1 MPITCPQCSYVNPD
15 QSMFCVRC
23 GTRLYSSSPPN
34 SSTSLSAYG
43 ASASAPQTP
52 QTSAPYVTQSF
63 NTQIGSGQGMA
74 SIRRAFAGHGVP
86 IMHHSWLLSGD
97 QEKALIVRSSVGEIL
112 KIHDTP
118 RLNINLEKLVERGIL
133 MEEREYLTVSRGVST
148 VFIFVTPAGRD
159 LYISRATTVLPAISN
174 VRAVVVGILL
184 FVMFLG
190 FFIHPSTYSL
200 LSGDVGGYIFGSVLS
215 LLSFLLLFFFI
226 WFLVRSFISWLVEKD
241 FWMYLRPNTLND
253 FQLDDIALLE
263 HLTDEVVHSAVGQAN
278 LDASK
283 IGPPPL
289 GYQQKRR
296 IRAI

>member
-1 MPITCPQCSYVNPD
+1 MPISCPQCSYVNPD

-23 GTRLYSSSPPN
+23 GNRLYSSNPPP
-34 SSTSLSAYG
+34 SSTSLPAYG
-43 ASASAPQTP
+43 AIGSAPQTP
-52 QTSAPYVTQSF
+52 QTSAPHVTQSF

-86 IMHHSWLLSGD
+86 IMHYSWLLSGE
-97 QEKALIVRSSVGEIL
+97 QEKALTVRSSIMEIL
-112 KIHDTP
+112 KMHDIP
-118 RLNINLEKLVERGIL
+118 RLNITLERLFERGIL

-174 VRAVVVGILL
+174 VRAAVVGLLL
-184 FVMFLG
+184 FIMFLG

-200 LSGDVGGYIFGSVLS
+200 LSGDVGGFVLGSVLT
-215 LLSFLLLFFFI
+215 LLSIPLLLFFI
-226 WFLVRSFISWLVEKD
+226 WFLVRSFTSWLVEKD
-241 FWMYLRPNTLND
+241 FWIYLRPNTLND
-253 FQLDDIALLE
+253 FQLDEIALLE
-263 HLTDEVVHSAVGQAN
+263 HVTDEVIHSAVDHAG

-283 IGPPPL
+283 IVPPPQ
-289 GYQQKRR
+289 GYQPKRR

>member
-1 MPITCPQCSYVNPD
+1 
-15 QSMFCVRC
+15 
-23 GTRLYSSSPPN
+23 
-34 SSTSLSAYG
+34 
-43 ASASAPQTP
+43 
-52 QTSAPYVTQSF
+52 
-63 NTQIGSGQGMA
+63 MA

-86 IMHHSWLLSGD
+86 IMHYSWLLSGE
-97 QEKALIVRSSVGEIL
+97 QAKALTVRSSIMDIL
-112 KIHDTP
+112 KIHDIP
-118 RLNINLEKLVERGIL
+118 RLNVNLERLVERGIL

-148 VFIFVTPAGRD
+148 VFTFVTPAGRD

-174 VRAVVVGILL
+174 VRAIVVGLLL
-184 FVMFLG
+184 FIMFLG

-200 LSGDVGGYIFGSVLS
+200 LSGDVAGFFLGSVLT
-215 LLSFLLLFFFI
+215 LLSFPLLLFFI

-263 HLTDEVVHSAVGQAN
+263 HVTDEVVHSAVEQAG

-283 IGPPPL
+283 IVPPLL
-289 GYQQKRR
+289 GYQPKRR